1 MCIHIN
7 FLMSIY
13 VLLVCLYIKIGM
25 SIHKTITV
33 YIYLKIGIHIYL
45 LRYDRYYIEHNKDQ
59 P

>member
-25 SIHKTITV
+25 CIHKTITM
-33 YIYLKIGIHIYL
+33 YIYSINRYTHISV
-45 LRYDRYYIEHNKDQ
+45 KV
-59 P
+59 